1 MNSEKVIIFDLDGT
15 LLNTLDDLTDCVN
28 YMLEKYGFSP
38 RSRSDIRRFLGNG
51 ARNLIERSLDGGLD
65 GDDFERFLEEYKAY
79 YEQNSGIKTAPYD
92 NLVDLIGR
100 LRKRGFKIAV
110 VSNKPDGAVQ
120 SLCELYFPGLVDF
133 AVGDRADICRKPSA
147 DPVLLAMKTLV
158 CDEAVCIGD
167 SEVDIHTA
175 KNAGVPC
182 VCVTWGFRDKDELI
196 ECGADYLA
204 DSADGLEAILLDVL
218 TKTGERTE

>member
-1 MNSEKVIIFDLDGT
+1 MNCNKAIIFDLDGT

-28 YMLEKYGFSP
+28 YMLRKHGFSP
-38 RSRSDIRRFLGNG
+38 RIRSDIRRFLGNG
-51 ARNLIERSLDGGLD
+51 ARNLIERSLEGRLAGER
-65 GDDFERFLEEYKAY
+65 FESFLEEYKAY

-120 SLCELYFPGLVDF
+120 SLCELYFSGLVDF

-147 DPVLLAMKTLV
+147 DPVLLAMKTLG
-158 CDEAVCIGD
+158 CGEAVCVGD

-204 DSADGLEAILLDVL
+204 DSADELEAILLDIL
-218 TKTGERTE
+218 TIAGERTE